1 MRKLTLGLCLVLM
14 IISFPRELWA
24 ADALYR
30 MLHAEEVASFR
41 EDQDAMIVGQLI
53 GKKNEAFEVKV
64 LKVLSGKVMSDS
76 VLVSS
81 DFTYGWNKGNPSIS
95 DFGVFSLKKT
105 GSSYKKAWGIFK
117 ASSGDFK
124 TLKLLPS
131 NSPTT
136 GLLAD
141 LASIEWYVNSG
152 GREND
157 FSFEGNGYGVNAYV
171 KKSNGE
177 SFQIYPKK
185 GAEPSFAEIG
195 ILEAERDNAT
205 QGENTTP
212 SETLLKGSLS
222 NSLSEGI
229 NIAAFLA
236 QNLVGWPGII
246 TSFLLSL
253 LGLIRKQPRWLVL
266 GAIFALPISLY
277 LSATPR
283 FQYFMAV
290 LPLFQFA
297 AAYIIYKRKKAWIAW
312 LLLVPFVSTM
322 TWLGLNIG

>member
-1 MRKLTLGLCLVLM
+1 MKKFALDLCLVL
-14 IISFPRELWA
+14 ILVGFPREVLA

-30 MLHAEEVASFR
+30 MLHADEVESFR
-41 EDQDAMIVGQLI
+41 EDQDAMIVGQLM
-53 GKKNEAFEVKV
+53 GKKNEAFEVRV
-64 LKVLSGKVMSDS
+64 LKVLSGKVISDN
-76 VLVSS
+76 VLVLS
-81 DFTYGWNKGNPSIS
+81 DFTYGWNKENPSLS
-95 DFGVFSLKKT
+95 DYGVFSLKKM

-117 ASSGDFK
+117 ADSADFK

-131 NSPTT
+131 NAPTP

-157 FSFEGNGYGVNAYV
+157 FSFQGNGYEVKAYV
-171 KKSNGE
+171 KRPNSE
-177 SFQIYPKK
+177 SFQIYPKQ

-195 ILEAERDNAT
+195 YQANEHANAN
-205 QGENTTP
+205 QGESTTP
-212 SETLLKGSLS
+212 SGTLLKGSLS
-222 NSLSEGI
+222 NPLREGT

-236 QNLVGWPGII
+236 QSLVGWPGII
-246 TSFLLSL
+246 TSFLLSV

-283 FQYFMAV
+283 FQYFMAA
-290 LPLFQFA
+290 LPLCQFA
-297 AAYIIYKRKKAWIAW
+297 AAYTIYKRKKSWVAW
-312 LLLVPFVSTM
+312 LLLVPFISIM

>member
-1 MRKLTLGLCLVLM
+1 MRKLAFGLCLVLM
-14 IISFPRELWA
+14 LLGSPSGVLA

-30 MLHAEEVASFR
+30 MLHADEVESFR

-53 GKKNEAFEVKV
+53 EKKDEAFEVKV
-64 LKVLSGKVMSDS
+64 LKVLSGKLNSDRII
-76 VLVSS
+76 VSG
-81 DFTYGWNKGNPSIS
+81 DFTYGWNKENPSVS

-117 ASSGDFK
+117 ADSGDFA

-131 NSPTT
+131 NSPTP

-157 FSFEGNGYGVNAYV
+157 FSFVGNGYEVNAYV
-171 KKSNGE
+171 KRPNGE
-177 SFQIYPKK
+177 SLKIYPKQGEK
-185 GAEPSFAEIG
+185 PRFTEIG
-195 ILEAERDNAT
+195 NQTTQRVKST
-205 QGENTTP
+205 QGE
-212 SETLLKGSLS
+212 
-222 NSLSEGI
+222 

-236 QNLVGWPGII
+236 RSLVGWPGII
-246 TSFLLSL
+246 TSFLLSV
-253 LGLIRKQPRWLVL
+253 LGLICKRARWLVL

-283 FQYFMAV
+283 FQYFMAL
-290 LPLFQFA
+290 LPLFQFS
-297 AAYIIYKRKKAWIAW
+297 AAYIVSKRKKSWVAWI
-312 LLLVPFVSTM
+312 LLVPFVSIM